1 MTVTSSETAGTT
13 AYSMVLRWDP
23 VDSIYVVDVPELPE
37 CHTHGRTRAE
47 AVAQGQE
54 AIEAWLA
61 AARTG
66 GRPIPAPCVW
76 TDDDEQPVAA
86 PAIHRSGREI

>member
-23 VDSIYVVDVPELPE
+23 VDGIYVVDVPELPG
-37 CHTHGRTRAE
+37 CHTHGRTRTE

-61 AARTG
+61 AARAG
-66 GRPIPAPCVW
+66 GRTAPAPSVW

-86 PAIHRSGREI
+86 PAIRHVGR